1 MSEVLQSMIL
11 LADVLPDILPNAL
24 PADVDPGVAQGMSPA
39 MQVMIFIAGA
49 TIATAFV
56 VAFIRLLIGPE
67 VPDRVVALDLMAT
80 VAVGAIALLAVV
92 MDNYI
97 FLDAAMV
104 LALIFFLGTIA
115 FAYYLEKK
123 GDTA

>member
-1 MSEVLQSMIL
+1 MNTLTLIMIYV
-11 LADVLPDILPNAL
+11 AAVVISTAL
-24 PADVDPGVAQGMSPA
+24 
-39 MQVMIFIAGA
+39 
-49 TIATAFV
+49 V
-56 VAFIRLLIGPE
+56 VAFIRLILGPH

-80 VAVGAIALLAVV
+80 VAVGGICIFTVIT
-92 MDNYI
+92 DNYI
-97 FLDAAMV
+97 FLDAGLV

>member
-1 MSEVLQSMIL
+1 MIE
-11 LADVLPDILPNAL
+11 ILPSMMMLAEIL
-24 PADVDPGVAQGMSPA
+24 PATLDEGSEQKMSTA
-39 MQVMIFIAGA
+39 MQVMIYIAGA

-92 MDNYI
+92 MNKYI

-104 LALIFFLGTIA
+104 LALIFFLGTVA

>member
-1 MSEVLQSMIL
+1 MSATLNIL
-11 LADVLPDILPNAL
+11 IF
-24 PADVDPGVAQGMSPA
+24 VAS
-39 MQVMIFIAGA
+39 A

-56 VAFIRLLIGPE
+56 VAFIRLLLGPE

-80 VAVGAIALLAVV
+80 VAVGGICLFSVV

-97 FLDAAMV
+97 FLDAALV

-115 FAYYLEKK
+115 FAYYLQKK

>member
-1 MSEVLQSMIL
+1 MNNFMLIMTSIASFTM
-11 LADVLPDILPNAL
+11 AL
-24 PADVDPGVAQGMSPA
+24 
-39 MQVMIFIAGA
+39 
-49 TIATAFV
+49 AFV
-56 VAFIRLLIGPE
+56 VAFIRLLLGPD
-67 VPDRVVALDLMAT
+67 VTDRVVALDLMAT
-80 VAVGAIALLAVV
+80 VAVGGICLFAVV

-115 FAYYLEKK
+115 FAFYLEKK